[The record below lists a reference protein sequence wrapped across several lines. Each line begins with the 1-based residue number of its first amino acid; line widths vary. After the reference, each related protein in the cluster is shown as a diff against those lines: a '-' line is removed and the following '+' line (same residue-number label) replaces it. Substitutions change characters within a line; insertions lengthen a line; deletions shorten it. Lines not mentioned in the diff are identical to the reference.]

1 MDLII
6 LFMPLDYFIRLVIN
20 PAWFPLPITVIKNL
34 VRRLLGFYEDY
45 PIDLVGIDNK
55 IIEETDTVGTL
66 QTRFIVTV
74 TNEHITDDVY
84 QRARRNNDLP
94 NVIFP
99 PVGEEKLEPRIKALL
114 VDRFWQ
120 IQERRELAVP
130 RQQGWFPWLFPEPE
144 RIHYTLRRDPDIE
157 GIRRAIALLDKSS
170 VCQRVMSWFRKPTES
185 FTCGICLEEDT
196 TVNGGQIWLPC
207 RHSFHLY
214 CIGRNMTRHTRCP
227 YCQVEIDSISRCRP
241 PDAFMGR
248 KSHKKRRSRRVK
260 SPMNKFIK
268 TKI

>member
-1 MDLII
+1 MNLII
-6 LFMPLDYFIRLVIN
+6 VFNPLELNYFICLVIN

-34 VRRLLGFYEDY
+34 VRHLLGFYEDY
-45 PIDLVGIDNK
+45 PINLVGIDNK

-74 TNEHITDDVY
+74 TDENITDDVY
-84 QRARRNNDLP
+84 QHARRHDLP
-94 NVIFP
+94 NVLFP
-99 PVGEEKLEPRIKALL
+99 DVGEEILDPGIKARL

-120 IQERRELAVP
+120 IQERRERAVP

-144 RIHYTLRRDPDIE
+144 RIDYRLRRDPDIE

-170 VCQRVMSWFRKPTES
+170 ACQRVMSWFRKPKES
-185 FTCGICLEEDT
+185 FMCGICHEEDT

-214 CIGRNMTRHTRCP
+214 CIGRNMTRHTTCP
-227 YCQVEIDSISRCRP
+227 YCQAEIDSISRCRP
-241 PDAFMGR
+241 PDAYMGR
-248 KSHKKRRSRRVK
+248 KSPKKHRRSRRVK
-260 SPMNKFIK
+260 KL
-268 TKI
+268 